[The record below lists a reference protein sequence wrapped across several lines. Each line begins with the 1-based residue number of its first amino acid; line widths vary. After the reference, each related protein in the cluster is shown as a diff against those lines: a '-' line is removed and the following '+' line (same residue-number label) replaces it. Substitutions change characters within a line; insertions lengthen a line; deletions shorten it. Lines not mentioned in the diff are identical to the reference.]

1 MRLKWSNQKWEMDL
15 TAEPPEMSSDEIR
28 QMPAPWTAEKTDG
41 GYKIADAE
49 GRELAWMYAGDHR
62 SRPSALNDEEA
73 RRLAATIVRLPELLA
88 KEKRIA
94 AVRADLESRADA
106 LMEWPEDAQAA
117 VLELIANVVDAIDGP
132 KT

>member
-1 MRLKWSNQKWEMDL
+1 VVKSKVENDL
-15 TAEPPEMSSDEIR
+15 TAEPPEMSSDEMR
-28 QMPAPWTAEKTDG
+28 QMPAPWTAEKTEA
-41 GYKIADAE
+41 GYKIADAD
-49 GRELAWMYAGDHR
+49 GKALAWTYTGDLR

-88 KEKRIA
+88 KERRIA

-117 VLELIANVVDAIDGP
+117 ALELIANVVDAIDGP
-132 KT
+132 KI